1 MKLGEAKQLYTGQLK
16 SFWSQKLSLAQQKK
30 DLEEKMSKTAQN
42 KEAFAEEAATL
53 ELQYNAV
60 SEKYEEYKSYME
72 QISQTH
78 AAYFNA
84 EASRQ
89 QGEAMGEYAQ
99 DMAKLMEVAR
109 RISKGGI
116 VPATD
121 EKKLMEYNLE
131 MYMAAKNMGSLIRQ
145 QEREK
150 HDSLWK
156 EEEENDVQPDPG
168 EVADN
173 IECHVGAKAP
183 EIIEVADVMAS
194 AIE

>member
-1 MKLGEAKQLYTGQLK
+1 MAKQSNSILGSLSPSGAK
-16 SFWSQKLSLAQQKK
+16 SCLWRSKKK

-116 VPATD
+116 C
-121 EKKLMEYNLE
+121 
-131 MYMAAKNMGSLIRQ
+131 
-145 QEREK
+145 
-150 HDSLWK
+150 
-156 EEEENDVQPDPG
+156 QPPMR
-168 EVADN
+168 
-173 IECHVGAKAP
+173 K
-183 EIIEVADVMAS
+183 S
-194 AIE
+194 